1 MSTFVE
7 SIDATSRRGASLPS
21 DERLRLL
28 GPNIVAR
35 YPGPLV
41 VADISGDVTPL
52 NEQGI
57 ELADALNGTLNPQ
70 FISLLAHASQ
80 AGAAQSEAMRLDEDG
95 GAISIFVIP
104 IGDRRESDPSE
115 SFFVLGR
122 DATMDR
128 NLREALIESRRRY
141 KDLVECSSDFVWE
154 TAPDGTFDFVTTRG
168 ALGFP
173 PERLVG
179 LSARSLVDRRRPA
192 PNPFPFEATYP
203 VEDAEVWFRDADD
216 ESACMLVSCVPLYSA
231 CGDWRGARGVC
242 KDVTVERQRD
252 EELSRA
258 RAREQ
263 LLASIVKTIRDEV
276 EPDKVLQAAA
286 RALLEALNAA
296 ACWIYRAGA
305 NGELYLAS
313 NYGGAPVQPGIKH
326 LDLVDQD
333 IVPIP
338 CEPNVADVSLE
349 AVPTYYHDRR
359 NGVLCVARASRRA
372 SDEAGHDLLAG
383 VADQLGIALQQ
394 IDAQDTLL
402 ALSRTDGLTGLLNR
416 RAFVDEVELR
426 MVRAGQTAWPGS
438 LFYVDLD
445 NFKLVNDVR
454 GHQKGDE
461 ALRYLASRLTAE
473 IAPEDFVGRIGG
485 DEFAIWADETDA
497 SDAATKARSLVGI
510 GQDLARFSEGL
521 ERHLSTSIGVA
532 VYTPGSGES
541 LKGLFAR
548 ADAAM
553 YEAKRGGKGR
563 YNVSLA
569 VETS

>member
-1 MSTFVE
+1 MSTFVD
-7 SIDATSRRGASLPS
+7 SLSAISRRGLSLP
-21 DERLRLL
+21 DDDRLRLL

-41 VADISGDVTPL
+41 LADSNGDVTPL
-52 NEQGI
+52 NDQGI
-57 ELADALNGTLNPQ
+57 SLAEALNGTLNPQ
-70 FISLLAHASQ
+70 FISLLAQASQ
-80 AGAAQSEAMRLDEDG
+80 SGAAQSEAMRLNEDG

-104 IGDRRESDPSE
+104 IGDGGESEPDE
-115 SFFVLGR
+115 TFFVLGR

-179 LSARSLVDRRRPA
+179 LSARSLVDRRRP
-192 PNPFPFEATYP
+192 PPDPFPFEATYP
-203 VEDAEVWFRDADD
+203 VEDAEVWFRDAAD
-216 ESACMLVSCVPLYSA
+216 EPACMLVSCVPLYSA
-231 CGDWRGARGVC
+231 NGEWRGARGVC

-252 EELSRA
+252 EELSNA

-286 RALLEALNAA
+286 SVLVEALNAA

-305 NGELYLAS
+305 DGNLYLACQFGNS
-313 NYGGAPVQPGIKH
+313 PVQPALKH
-326 LDLVDQD
+326 LYLVDQS

-338 CEPNVADVSLE
+338 YEPNAADISLE

-359 NGVLCVARASRRA
+359 NGVLCVARPSRRI

-394 IDAQDTLL
+394 ADAQDTLL

-416 RAFVDEVELR
+416 RAFVDEVEQR
-426 MVRAGQTAWPGS
+426 MVRAGQTNLPGS

-461 ALRYLASRLTAE
+461 ALSYLAARLTGAKGE
-473 IAPEDFVGRIGG
+473 TDFVGRIGG
-485 DEFAIWADETDA
+485 DEFALWVDDTDETSA
-497 SDAATKARSLVGI
+497 VEKARSLVEI
-510 GQDLARFSEGL
+510 GKDLARFSEGL
-521 ERHLSTSIGVA
+521 ERPLSTSIGVA
-532 VYTPGSGES
+532 VYSPESGES
-541 LKGLFAR
+541 LKDLFAR

-553 YEAKRGGKGR
+553 YEAKRGGKGCH
-563 YNVSLA
+563 YISPA
-569 VETS
+569 VESN